1 VGCRGAAGDYAIASQ
16 PNCLWSVAGAH
27 KAMSVCMYVFITP
40 GGTKPKGPFASYL
53 VTVRKLVLFT
63 RESPYIF
70 PSFTP
75 SFASCL
81 GC

>member
-1 VGCRGAAGDYAIASQ
+1 LLIVNGPVKKEDI
-16 PNCLWSVAGAH
+16 
-27 KAMSVCMYVFITP
+27 CMYVFITP